1 MTKRRSNLELLR
13 IFSILLIITFHYA
26 YKGGFDFGGAL
37 SGNMLLIKTC
47 WMFGEVGVNLFVL
60 LTGYF
65 MVHGA
70 FRWKKLVL
78 LLAQVLFYHIAT
90 IIIFAHMVGSYEIS
104 DIKGVFTTF
113 FPVLSNRYW
122 FITAYIILYVLSP
135 YLNKLIHA
143 LSQTEHRR
151 LLATLLL
158 LFCAIPT
165 VFGAVYNTTE
175 TLLYYNRLIW
185 LGVVYLMGAYIRLYG
200 TPAIETPAKAAGLSA
215 ASFGFLVVS
224 IVALQKYSGFFETVG
239 IKEPAYFWPPNT
251 VPIVCLS
258 VGIFGLFLQLRV
270 SDSQAI
276 NKLASTTLGIYI
288 LHDGLLNRWLWRT
301 VFKNASYQESPLLF
315 LHMVVTVAVIFFAGA
330 GIDLV
335 RQAVEK
341 RTLRRLLESPV
352 AVRGAISIRNNVKK
366 RREELLMKK
375 KKLRQEAMLAQWLWT
390 AAFACSFTLLAF
402 YQIIRDEG
410 WVTAVTVAVAFPCG
424 VLLFQ
429 KTWEEL
435 VTYWKSHP
443 KTAVLLLAAAVA
455 LVYAMYQVKGIP
467 NKATPFPPF
476 SLRLFRLR
484 YWLLAAPAVFYLLT
498 WLTRRLEDFLR
509 GLWAGMEQGDK
520 RLYLWAAVAL
530 SCLVIV
536 FYQLEP
542 QWYLQYDK
550 VYSID
555 SGWVYKNLY
564 PQMAYYDI
572 RHPILS
578 VLTFPLWALIRGAL
592 GLFVPANLLDGL
604 CVTCVQLVN
613 VQLLLLTGAMV
624 TRLSKSRWTFPLYL
638 VCLPTLSFAMFFEK
652 YQLCVFLLVLYAYLV
667 CQKKERTGLALTMAT
682 GAMPTSVLLF
692 TNELFIKEPLA
703 QKAKRALGTAVCGVL
718 VLVCAGRAHLLAP
731 RTLLAEMANM
741 AQIFGLKDLPIV
753 ERAASFVN
761 MVQGAFL
768 PLTSNSG
775 EKYLWADVTHSV
787 SLIGCVLLVV
797 ILIGMVAER
806 RDSFVRLCAVWTA
819 VGVVLFGV
827 VQWGVGE
834 SPLFSIYFGWAL
846 LVLFQKGLQW
856 IAGKLRWR
864 EETVYPAVL
873 AVMLVV
879 NVWAM
884 MDIGRFLKTL

>member
-1 MTKRRSNLELLR
+1 MELLR

-65 MVHGA
+65 MVNGA

-90 IIIFAHMVGSYEIS
+90 IILFARVVGSYEIS
-104 DIKGVFTTF
+104 DVKGVFTTF
-113 FPVLSNRYW
+113 FPTLSNRYW
-122 FITAYIILYVLSP
+122 FITAYIILYILSP

-143 LSQTEHRR
+143 LSQTEYRR
-151 LLATLLL
+151 LLATLLI

-200 TPAIETPAKAAGLSA
+200 IPAIETPAKAAGLSA
-215 ASFGFLVVS
+215 ASFGFLVAS
-224 IVALQKYSGFFETVG
+224 IMVFQKYSGFFETVG

-301 VFKNASYQESPLLF
+301 VFKNAAYQNSPLLF
-315 LHMVVTVAVIFFAGA
+315 LHMAVTVTIIFFAGA

-335 RQAVEK
+335 RQAVER
-341 RTLRRLLESPV
+341 RTLGRLLELPG
-352 AVRGAISIRNNVKK
+352 AVPIRDNVKK
-366 RREELLMKK
+366 TGGGLLMKK
-375 KKLRQEAMLAQWLWT
+375 ETRQSALSWLA
-390 AAFACSFTLLAF
+390 AVIFACSFALLSF
-402 YQIIRDEG
+402 YQIIRNES
-410 WVTAVTVAVAFPCG
+410 WVVAITVMLALPCG
-424 VLLFQ
+424 LFLYK
-429 KTWEEL
+429 KTEKGML
-435 VTYWKSHP
+435 AYWRSHP
-443 KTAVLLLAAAVA
+443 KATTLLLVVAVV
-455 LVYAMYQVKGIP
+455 LIHAMYQMKGIP
-467 NKATPFPPF
+467 NKDIAFPPF

-498 WLTRRLEDFLR
+498 WLTRRLGNFLQ
-509 GLWAGMEQGDK
+509 GLWAGMEQRDK

-536 FYQLEP
+536 FYKLEP

-564 PQMAYYDI
+564 PQMSYYDI
-572 RHPILS
+572 RHPILG
-578 VLTFPLWALIRGAL
+578 VVTFPLWALIRDGL
-592 GLFVPANLLDGL
+592 RLFVPAHLLPGL

-613 VQLLLLTGAMV
+613 VQLLLLTGAMIAE
-624 TRLSKSRWTFPLYL
+624 LSKSRWTFPLYL
-638 VCLPTLSFAMFFEK
+638 CCLPTLTFTMFFEK
-652 YQLCVFLLVLYAYLV
+652 YQMCVFLLVLYAYLI
-667 CQKKERTGLALTMAT
+667 CKKKEHTELSLTMAT

-692 TNELFIKEPLA
+692 ANELFIKEPFG
-703 QKAKRALGTAVCGVL
+703 QKARRALQTAACGVL

-731 RTLLAEMANM
+731 QTLLAEMANM

-761 MVQGAFL
+761 MVQGAFV
-768 PLTSNSG
+768 PLASNSG

-806 RDSFVRLCAVWTA
+806 GDSFVRLCAVWTA
-819 VGVVLFGV
+819 VGAVLFGV

-834 SPLFSIYFGWAL
+834 SPLFSVYFGWAL
-846 LVLFQKGLQW
+846 LALFQKGLQW

-864 EETVYPAVL
+864 EGVVYPAVL

-879 NVWAM
+879 NAWTM
-884 MDIGRFLKTL
+884 MDIGLFLKTL